1 MGENETREEGT
12 KRNIRVAIVEDKDEI
27 RFGLSRLIGGSEGFE
42 CIGEFGNMEDA
53 LEELPTDLPDVLL
66 NDLGLPGMSGSEGI
80 SILRSTYPDLKVLIL
95 TVFDDDDR
103 IIDGICAGASGYL
116 LKSTPMAEILES
128 IREIDRGGAPMSPQI
143 AKRVMELFR
152 TSPPPKKVDYDLT
165 PHETRILKMLVDGHN
180 YKTAAEELR
189 VSVNTVSFHVKK
201 IYEKLH
207 VHSKSEAVAK
217 ALKGN
222 IVS

>member
-1 MGENETREEGT
+1 MTGEGT
-12 KRNIRVAIVEDKDEI
+12 IRVAIVEDKDEI

-42 CIGEFGNMEDA
+42 CTGSFATMEDA
-53 LEELPTDLPDVLL
+53 LENLPNDLPDVLL
-66 NDLGLPGMSGSEGI
+66 NDLGLPNMTGAEGI
-80 SILRSTYPDLKVLIL
+80 AILKSKYPDLKVLIL
-95 TVFDDDDR
+95 TVFDDDDQ

-116 LKSTPMAEILES
+116 LKSTPMPIILS
-128 IREIDRGGAPMSPQI
+128 AIRELNEGGAPMSPEI

-152 TSPPPKKVDYDLT
+152 TSPPPKKVDHDLT
-165 PHETRILKMLVDGHN
+165 PHETRILSMLVDGHN
-180 YKTAAEELR
+180 YKTAAAELG

-222 IVS
+222 IVN